1 MKIRN
6 KKKKMKAQHYLE
18 TYERLYRQAQR
29 LTEEIRQLETIATS
43 GGGAIRYDQ
52 TPVMHSPGSGPM
64 GVIDQKVNLE
74 MLLSSV
80 IDEMITLKNSYL
92 EIFNRLVNQDRQIA
106 VLTWLEF
113 EGAVYIASR
122 LKVTTRTVF
131 RRRNAILMIVQELL
145 DSGSD

>member
-1 MKIRN
+1 
-6 KKKKMKAQHYLE
+6 
-18 TYERLYRQAQR
+18 
-29 LTEEIRQLETIATS
+29 
-43 GGGAIRYDQ
+43 
-52 TPVMHSPGSGPM
+52 M

-92 EIFNRLVNQDRQIA
+92 DIFNRLVNQDRQIA
-106 VLTWLEF
+106 ILTWLEF